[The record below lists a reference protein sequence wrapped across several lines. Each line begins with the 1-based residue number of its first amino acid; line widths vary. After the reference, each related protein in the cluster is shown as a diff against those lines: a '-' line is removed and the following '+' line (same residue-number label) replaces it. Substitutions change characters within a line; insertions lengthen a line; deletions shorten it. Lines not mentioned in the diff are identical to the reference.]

1 MHARA
6 RPAALCRAHVR
17 QAYPLFV
24 TLGAAVGVCAFQC
37 TRCLF
42 FSPDVRINKDD
53 RAAGVL
59 DNFKEGANFKV
70 RKGGVQMKEG
80 REMGRGARAF
90 KGQLPAPKEERAFG
104 LGGVLP
110 PKRSRNTAGGGQG
123 VGERIARELF
133 KS

>member
-1 MHARA
+1 MKIVALLA
-6 RPAALCRAHVR
+6 ILAA
-17 QAYPLFV
+17 
-24 TLGAAVGVCAFQC
+24 AAA
-37 TRCLF
+37 T
-42 FSPDVRINKDD
+42 DVVYTPTQLQSQITDLP
-53 RAAGVL
+53 GLPV
-59 DNFKEGANFKV
+59 GANFKV

-110 PKRSRNTAGGGQG
+110 PKRERNTAGGGQG